1 MSTKRLRSR
10 ILQYFNKS
18 LLQDL
23 YKITKNNTVSDNNIK
38 ADVMIETLQ
47 RHGVDFVELG
57 PGTNRLAILIDNYV
71 FKIALDKWGMRDN
84 LNEFTVSKELQPYV
98 VKTYETNELISV
110 CEYVTLISKEEF
122 EEQKEVIRDIL
133 SIIGESYLLGDVG
146 TVGQNFCNWG
156 YRDNGELVILDFAYI
171 FRIQG
176 DELLCSKDKSILNYD
191 ENFHNLICPKC
202 GKKYTFMDI
211 RRRITMEQ
219 EKRENEIAKQ
229 LAYKLTK
236 PFVEVA
242 SSYKEEELKAS
253 SLYKSKQESNVNKEE
268 SVMRNEDYYISRE
281 ESEESYLEA
290 LSLMKK
296 IKSGT
301 TEEDDVPKLDTSS
314 KVETNKIEIYKETPT
329 ETTSI
334 KFIKQTKLDEQ
345 QFESEDSSQDMYQ
358 EEGEELDLYIS
369 DDELEGVL
377 EYLEEEYEEIHTYDP
392 EGNEYNPVT
401 YEVAVETVN
410 NQNLPEEKMDEK
422 VDNLE
427 QVVEKLESD
436 NESEVVYTNEIK
448 VNDNVQITNT
458 VRIKTDDTDVE
469 KLREELSNEFEE
481 YYEENDEEDH
491 LVELASDFLHL
502 EDELD
507 EEINRRKRNKTW
519 K

>member
-1 MSTKRLRSR
+1 
-10 ILQYFNKS
+10 
-18 LLQDL
+18 
-23 YKITKNNTVSDNNIK
+23 
-38 ADVMIETLQ
+38 
-47 RHGVDFVELG
+47 
-57 PGTNRLAILIDNYV
+57 
-71 FKIALDKWGMRDN
+71 MRDN

-122 EEQKEVIRDIL
+122 EEQKEVIREIL

-146 TVGQNFCNWG
+146 TVGKNFCNWG
-156 YRDNGELVILDFAYI
+156 YRDNGELAILDFAYI

-176 DELLCSKDKSILNYD
+176 DELLCSKDQAILNYD

-253 SLYKSKQESNVNKEE
+253 SLYKTKQESNVKKEE
-268 SVMRNEDYYISRE
+268 YGMKNEDYYISRE

-290 LSLMKK
+290 LNLMKK

-301 TEEDDVPKLDTSS
+301 AEEDEVPKLDPSS

-334 KFIKQTKLDEQ
+334 KFIKQTKLDE
-345 QFESEDSSQDMYQ
+345 
-358 EEGEELDLYIS
+358 EETE
-369 DDELEGVL
+369 
-377 EYLEEEYEEIHTYDP
+377 
-392 EGNEYNPVT
+392 
-401 YEVAVETVN
+401 
-410 NQNLPEEKMDEK
+410 
-422 VDNLE
+422 
-427 QVVEKLESD
+427 
-436 NESEVVYTNEIK
+436 
-448 VNDNVQITNT
+448 
-458 VRIKTDDTDVE
+458 
-469 KLREELSNEFEE
+469 
-481 YYEENDEEDH
+481 
-491 LVELASDFLHL
+491 
-502 EDELD
+502 
-507 EEINRRKRNKTW
+507 
-519 K
+519 